1 MAEQKRA
8 GQFPLKS
15 HSEDAVRT
23 NPIRDHRDYIEMQD
37 ACIYRF
43 EEFHGDIAKR
53 EIHWFDKKLNA
64 WITFSD
70 EEKKWIGLD
79 AETGESVQVNYPA
92 SFTPWKKTFDDAQAP
107 FFRWFQKGLTNAC
120 FNEVDRH
127 VMAGHGEET
136 AFYFESDRWD
146 ATKNDG
152 RGGPVS
158 SFRITRKKLL
168 YEVAK
173 CALVLKKL
181 GLKKGDRVCLNMP
194 NILEQIYYTEAC
206 KRLGII
212 YTAIFGGFSAKSL
225 SDRLENAGAKVIITT
240 DGAYRNAQLLKFKEE
255 YTDKAL
261 DNYIPL
267 ETATQL
273 IAKRLK
279 AMQAEDAVSNRILGK
294 ITSKLCLESTVERAD
309 VMACVGHALTELSDL
324 SIKQKSKIRTELAKG
339 LVSAPSRVAHV
350 IVVKHSGQAIHW
362 RADRDKWSH
371 ELLEEAAEELLQRA
385 QEAGFMVKNQAELLA
400 LEGKA
405 FIWAIYKSTM
415 CEPLDAEFP
424 LFFIYTSGSTGKPKG
439 AVHVH
444 GGFTIGVAHSMKVA
458 FDARSGEDTAY
469 VIADPGWIAGQSY
482 LISATL
488 LTRIASVVAEGSP
501 IFPSPGRFASIIDR
515 YQVTIFKAGVTFL
528 KHVMANPLN
537 LEDVLQCDLSSLR
550 VATFFAEPCNPVVQE
565 FGMKVITP
573 RYINSYWAT
582 EHGCILWTHF
592 YDNKHFP
599 LKPDARTYPMPWV
612 FGDVWISTGKDKEGR
627 EIYRVA
633 DNEERGE
640 VVITKPFPSL
650 ARTIWGDDE
659 AFLEK
664 FEKEQWLGD
673 LPRYTETYWSRWSD
687 GKNPVLAYTQ
697 GDFAMKHAGG
707 SYSFHGRSDDVIN
720 VSGRRIGTEEIE
732 STLLKDKNQ
741 TLNSPIGN
749 VIVVGG
755 PHREKGLTPIAF
767 VLAVQGKRLMQDD
780 MRRLNELIRKDV
792 GSDSVPSDY
801 IEVSA
806 FPETRSGKYMRRCL
820 KHLMNDEDLGDVTA
834 LKNPEV
840 LPEIKSKIADWKR
853 KQAAAASQQIYE
865 AYRYFRIQYASVKSD
880 SFIAIVK
887 FSNPPVNALNERS
900 LDELNTVLDHLAR
913 RENVKA
919 VIFTGK
925 GTRSFVAGA
934 DVKQLYR
941 EMHSLDDA
949 LTSLNNAHLAFT
961 KIECMEKPV
970 IAAING
976 VALGGGNEFA
986 LACHY
991 RIAEKKARFGQPE
1004 INLRLLPAYGATQRL
1019 PRILERYSD
1028 RHAAIKKSLEIMLG
1042 GRLLSAADAAHIGMI
1057 DEVVETDA
1065 VTRAVEL
1072 ATNFILEK
1080 PGDSKRLKSAVE
1092 YRQKVLMQWMAVG
1105 SFPDDVAADH
1115 EVLRLVH
1122 QATLSGRQKAAE
1134 RIIAAVKD
1142 GYEKGLTKGFET
1154 EALLFAEAVIAP
1166 NEGKAGI
1173 KAFLEKK
1180 SAPLATRPF
1189 LFLSEK
1195 EESESLKTGDLLKM
1209 DAPFYPSVT
1218 KIPKYQYAQAVI
1230 RSPITGAPEHGDPE
1244 KFEQKVVVP
1253 VERPGANEVLL
1264 YMLAS
1269 EVNFNDIWAIVGI
1282 PISQFKHVD
1291 KDIYIT
1297 GSGGV
1302 GLIVEMGS
1310 EVLREGRLKVGDLVS
1325 VYPGQSEL
1333 LSPMIGTDPMYCNF
1347 KIQGYET
1354 GDGSHQQFMLAQA
1367 PQCVLKPQDLS
1378 IEAGGSYILTMSTIY
1393 RALFCTLQVEEG
1405 KSIFIEGAA
1414 TGTGLAALKIALKN
1428 RLHTVG
1434 LVSTKERA
1442 EFIQAIGAGGTINRM
1457 ENELSKT
1464 FTKVPENPDQWEK
1477 WEKAGETLVSEFKEQ
1492 NQGKLADYV
1501 VSHAGE
1507 LSFPRSFQLLDEGG
1521 TLTFFGASSGYHFTF
1536 IGKAGLATPD
1546 EMLRR
1551 IRFRANQSVLTYY
1564 GIETEQSC
1572 IVDKYGLEIIET
1584 LRERGA
1590 RIVVACNTDAQREFV
1605 QSLGFGSAVKHVFS
1619 LETLQRTQS
1628 AFSWPA
1634 TMRNLP
1640 NPKHN
1645 IDDFR
1650 DAVREFND
1658 TVFKAF
1664 AQEACMPFRTADNAK
1679 GNPDVVFERAGQD
1692 TLSVS
1697 TALARHFTGKVIYA
1711 EEMKGRRYSFYA
1723 PQVWM
1728 RQRKIYMPTANIF
1741 GTHMSNA
1748 AEVIELNAMI
1758 EAGMIEVSE
1767 PLVVEFE
1774 QLPEAHQEMWENRH
1788 RASVYVCNHCL
1799 PELGLKSKEELFAAW
1814 SVKK

>member
-1 MAEQKRA
+1 
-8 GQFPLKS
+8 
-15 HSEDAVRT
+15 
-23 NPIRDHRDYIEMQD
+23 MQD

-43 EEFHGDIAKR
+43 GEFHANIAKR
-53 EIHWFDKKLNA
+53 EIHWYDKKQNA
-64 WITFSD
+64 WITFCD
-70 EEKKWIGLD
+70 AEKKWVGLD
-79 AETGESVQVNYPA
+79 AETGESVEVNYPA
-92 SFTPWKKTFDDAQAP
+92 SFTPWQKTFDDSKAP
-107 FFRWFQKGLTNAC
+107 FFRWFQQGLTNSC

-127 VMAGHGEET
+127 VMMGHGEET

-158 SFRITRKKLL
+158 SLRVTRKKLL

-173 CALVLKKL
+173 CALVLKNL

-225 SDRLENAGAKVIITT
+225 SDRIENAGAKVIITT
-240 DGAYRNAQLLKFKEE
+240 DGAYRNAQLLKFKDA

-267 ETATQL
+267 ETAILL
-273 IAKRLK
+273 ISKHLS
-279 AMQAEDAVSNRILGK
+279 AMQAEDAVSSRILEK
-294 ITSKLCLESTVERAD
+294 IKAQLSSESTVERAD
-309 VMACVGHALTELSDL
+309 VMTCVGQALTELSHL
-324 SIKQKSKIRTELAKG
+324 SIKQKSKIRAELAKG
-339 LVSAPSRVAHV
+339 LVAAPPRVSHV
-350 IVVKHSGQAIHW
+350 IVVKHTGQKLHW
-362 RADRDKWSH
+362 REGRDKWSH
-371 ELLEEAAEELLQRA
+371 ELLDAAAEELLQRA
-385 QEAGFMVKNQAELLA
+385 QDTGFLVKTDTELLA

-405 FIWAIYKSTM
+405 FVWAIYKSTV
-415 CEPLDAEFP
+415 CEPLDADFP

-439 AVHVH
+439 VVHAH
-444 GGFTIGVAHSMKVA
+444 GGFMMGAAHSMKVS

-482 LISATL
+482 LISASL
-488 LTRIASVVAEGSP
+488 LTRVTSVVAEGSP
-501 IFPSPGRFASIIDR
+501 IFPSPGRFASIIER

-528 KHVMANPLN
+528 KHIMANPQN
-537 LEDVLQCDLSSLR
+537 LADVQQYNLSSLR

-565 FGMKVITP
+565 FGMKVITS

-592 YDNKHFP
+592 YNNKSFP
-599 LKPDARTYPMPWV
+599 LKPDARTYPMPWI
-612 FGDVWISTGKDKEGR
+612 FADVWVSSGTDEHGR
-627 EIYRVA
+627 QIYRA
-633 DNEERGE
+633 AENEERGE

-650 ARTIWGDDE
+650 ARTIWGDAE
-659 AFLEK
+659 NFLEK
-664 FEKEQWLGD
+664 FEQGRWLGD
-673 LPRYTETYWSRWSD
+673 IERYKDTYWSRWSD
-687 GKNPVLAYTQ
+687 GKQPVLAYTQ

-732 STLLKDKNQ
+732 GSILKDKNKNV
-741 TLNSPIGN
+741 LSPIGN
-749 VIVVGG
+749 VIVVGA
-755 PHREKGLTPIAF
+755 PHREKGLTPVAF
-767 VLAVQGKRLMQDD
+767 VVPVQGKHLMKSDLQ
-780 MRRLNELIRKDV
+780 RLNEQIRQDV

-801 IEVSA
+801 IEVAA

-820 KHLMNDEDLGDVTA
+820 KNLMNDEKLGDLTA

-840 LPEIKSKIADWKR
+840 LPEIRNKVADWKR
-853 KQAAAASQQIYE
+853 KQAAAASQQMFE
-865 AYRYFRIQYASVKSD
+865 AYRYFRIQYTQVKPD
-880 SFIAIVK
+880 CFIAIVK
-887 FSNPPVNALNERS
+887 FSNPPVNALNERG
-900 LDELNTVLDHLAR
+900 LDELNTVLDHLAW

-919 VIFTGK
+919 VIVTGK

-934 DVKQLYR
+934 DVKQLYQ
-941 EMHSLDDA
+941 EMHSLEDA

-961 KIECMEKPV
+961 KIECMKKPV
-970 IAAING
+970 IAAVNG

-1042 GRLLSAADAAHIGMI
+1042 GRLLFADEAAQIGMI
-1057 DEVVETDA
+1057 EEVAETDA

-1072 ATNFILEK
+1072 ATNFILDK
-1080 PGDSKRLKSAVE
+1080 KGDNKRLKSALE

-1105 SFPDDVAADH
+1105 SFPDDVIADH
-1115 EVLRLVH
+1115 EIQRFIH
-1122 QATLSGRQKAAE
+1122 QAELSGRKKAAE
-1134 RIIAAVKD
+1134 RIINAVKE
-1142 GYEKGLTKGFET
+1142 GYEEGLTKGFET
-1154 EALLFAEAVIAP
+1154 EALLFAEAVIAED
-1166 NEGKAGI
+1166 EGKAGI

-1180 SAPLATRPF
+1180 SAPLATRPT
-1189 LFLSEK
+1189 LFFSPK
-1195 EESESLKTGDLLKM
+1195 EEAACLKNGELLKM

-1244 KFEQKVVVP
+1244 NAERKVIVP
-1253 VERPGANEVLL
+1253 VERPNANEVLL
-1264 YMLAS
+1264 YMLTS
-1269 EVNFNDIWAIVGI
+1269 EVNFNDIWAIAGI

-1291 KDIYIT
+1291 KDTYIT

-1310 EVLREGRLKVGDLVS
+1310 EAHREGRLKVGDLVS
-1325 VYPGQSEL
+1325 VYPGKNDL
-1333 LSPMIGTDPMYCNF
+1333 LSPLAGTDPMYCNF

-1354 GDGSHQQFMLAQA
+1354 GDGSHQQFMVAQVS
-1367 PQCVLKPQDLS
+1367 QCLPKPPDLS
-1378 IEAGGSYILTMSTIY
+1378 LEAAGSYILTMSTIY
-1393 RALFCTLQVEEG
+1393 RALFTTLQIEED
-1405 KSIFIEGAA
+1405 KSVFIEGAA
-1414 TGTGLAALKIALKN
+1414 TGTGLAALKMTLKH

-1442 EFIQAIGAGGTINRM
+1442 DFIQNIGAGGTINRM
-1457 ENELSKT
+1457 ENELAKT
-1464 FTKVPENPDQWEK
+1464 FTKVPEDPTEWQAWE
-1477 WEKAGETLVSEFKEQ
+1477 EAGHALVSEFKAK

-1507 LSFPRSFQLLDEGG
+1507 LSFPRSFQLLAKGG

-1536 IGKAGLATPD
+1536 IGKEGATTPD

-1551 IRFRANQSVLTYY
+1551 IRFRANQSVLIYY
-1564 GIETEQSC
+1564 GAETDKSG
-1572 IVDKYGLEIIET
+1572 IVDGMGLEMIET

-1590 RIVVACNTDAQREFV
+1590 RIVIACNTDAQRKFV
-1605 QSLGFGSAVKHVFS
+1605 QSLGFGSAVKKVFS
-1619 LETLQRTQS
+1619 IENLQRS
-1628 AFSWPA
+1628 HPKFNWPT
-1634 TMRNLP
+1634 TMQNLP
-1640 NPKHN
+1640 HPKHN
-1645 IDDFR
+1645 LEAFR

-1658 TVFKAF
+1658 TVFKPF
-1664 AQEACMPFRTADNAK
+1664 AQEACKPFRTADNPK

-1697 TALARHFTGKVIYA
+1697 TALVRHFTGKVIYA
-1711 EEMKGRRYSFYA
+1711 EEMNGRRYSFYA

-1728 RQRKIYMPTANIF
+1728 RQRKIHMPMANIF
-1741 GTHMSNA
+1741 GTHMSNS
-1748 AEVIELNAMI
+1748 AEAMELNAMI
-1758 EAGMIEVSE
+1758 EAGMLEVST